1 MKQPIRIYNS
11 FMNLL
16 HETDKYI
23 SLRIVPK
30 FYEIGEFELHV
41 SQYIEGAEYFQKGNV
56 IIPNK
61 RGDKA
66 MLIRHREIALDESGK
81 ASENWKI
88 TGVTLDGVLDQ
99 RITVPPSDT
108 GYDRKQGNAETVMK
122 HYVYNHFVNPADPT
136 RRIDQ
141 IEIAPN
147 LNRGIEISW
156 ESRYKYVADE
166 IVSISKQANLG
177 FVIYADMTL
186 KKWIFDVVEPRNL
199 TKDNPGGLPPVFF
212 SPDFQTIK
220 NQLFVDS
227 DLNLKNVGYVGG
239 QGEGVERTVV
249 KVGQGV
255 GLQRKET
262 FIDARDVGNT
272 EEEEEL
278 TEEEIRDLLVQRGE
292 EKMREFLTNFYLE
305 AQILTPTI
313 NDHSGR
319 FALRSPFEYEVDFR
333 LGDVVEV
340 FNKNWNITMD
350 APITEFTEIYEASG
364 FLLEATFGEAQPTLI
379 TKIKN
384 KFDDIEGV
392 EKQEFPVKVAVEQMK
407 QAIHY
412 SDERLSEEEKKRIE
426 QAMENLEIA
435 LSYTQEYAEK
445 KRVESSAPPSDKEVI
460 WIDTSDTNN
469 IIWKVWNGSEW
480 VAGPSGPQGIPGPP
494 GEKGEPLYTWLKYAN
509 DAQGN
514 GMSDSPDGKPYM
526 GIAYN
531 KQSPNESSN
540 PKDYSWSKVEG
551 PQGPSGPEGIPGPP
565 GEDGSPR
572 YTWIRYADDE
582 NGNGF
587 SNLPEGKKYIGFAY
601 NKTVPTES
609 NNPSN
614 YTWALIKGDK
624 GDRGDRGPQ
633 GVEGPKG
640 EDGQSLYTW
649 IKYATSANGDG
660 MSDNPSSK
668 TYIGL
673 AYNKTTPTESNS
685 PGDYSWSKIE
695 GEQGP
700 QGPKGTDGTPR
711 YTWIK
716 YANSATGSGMSDSP
730 VGKQYL
736 GIAYNKTTANEST
749 NPSDYEWSK
758 IEGPQGPNKVD
769 KDTTF
774 GDKWLVARYIE
785 SLNGLNV
792 GQGQFVVDADGNVSF
807 AGDLVGASGTFGD
820 VSVKGGDFK
829 LEDDVSGM
837 EYSATPKRNLIKD
850 HSFELIRPDPD
861 SLNSDSVK
869 YNWLEI
875 LPNQFYLED
884 TPWERRGS
892 PKVAIQFAP
901 DSKEALA
908 MFGEKAIIVRNAN
921 YVRQYVYDGVGAGSI
936 YTVSAFFK
944 RQWQVVGGGIP
955 RIEIWHVNA
964 AGNRVS
970 TIVNSTFDPVSND
983 YSVSR
988 HSTTFTVPS
997 SFESGDSL
1005 EVIISGGDDKWIQ
1018 CDGVQMVEGDIASVY
1033 QPEDSIWEITQ
1044 GNYRPMRSSKILWS
1058 GTRYPTDAASQ
1069 TIVPELPL
1077 SKCRNGWILQWQS
1090 YTVGS
1095 GVNQRQVSYTFIP
1108 KEAAEMNEG
1117 KSHSVSV
1124 PLNDYSN
1131 TGSVFKYLYFN
1142 DVSISGHA
1150 QNDTG
1155 SSNMVALTRVYEF

>member
-108 GYDRKQGNAETVMK
+108 GYDRKKGNAETVMK

-407 QAIHY
+407 QAIQY
-412 SDERLSEEEKKRIE
+412 SDEKLSEEEKKRIE

-445 KRVESSAPPSDKEVI
+445 KRVESSAPPSDKDVI

-469 IIWKVWNGSEW
+469 IIWKVWNGSKW

-494 GEKGEPLYTWLKYAN
+494 GEKGEPLYTWLKYAD

-531 KQSPNESSN
+531 KQSPTESSN

-551 PQGPSGPEGIPGPP
+551 PQGPLGPEGIPGPP
-565 GEDGSPR
+565 GEDGSSR

-601 NKTVPTES
+601 NKSTATES
-609 NNPSN
+609 NNPSD

-660 MSDNPSSK
+660 MSDNPSGK

-749 NPSDYEWSK
+749 NPLDYEWSK
-758 IEGPQGPNKVD
+758 IEGPQGPNRVD

-774 GDKWLVARYIE
+774 GDKWLLASHIE
-785 SLNGLNV
+785 SLNGLIV

-807 AGDLVGASGTFGD
+807 AGDLVGASGTFGE
-820 VSVKGGDFK
+820 VTVKNGDFK
-829 LEDDVSGM
+829 LEDDITNM
-837 EYSATPKRNLIKD
+837 KYSTTPKRNLIRD
-850 HSFELIRPDPD
+850 HSFELVKTDPD
-861 SLNSDSVK
+861 SFNSSSVR
-869 YNWLEI
+869 YNWIDMRSSSVQGE
-875 LPNQFYLED
+875 NHWVKAE
-884 TPWERRGS
+884 GS
-892 PKVAIQFAP
+892 PKVSIMFAP
-901 DSKEALA
+901 DSVDAIPV
-908 MFGEKAIIVRNAN
+908 FGEQAISVRNTD
-921 YVRQYVYDGVGAGSI
+921 YVYQIVWNGIGASGE
-936 YTVSAFFK
+936 YTLSGHFK
-944 RQWQVVGGGIP
+944 RQWNVVGGGSP
-955 RIEIWHVNA
+955 RFEVWHIDGM
-964 AGNRVS
+964 GNEVGK
-970 TIVNSTFDPVSND
+970 ILDKTFPAVGND
-983 YSVSR
+983 YSIKR
-988 HSTTFTVPS
+988 HAASFTVPTNYS
-997 SFESGDSL
+997 PEDSL
-1005 EVIISGGDDKWIQ
+1005 KVKISSGNSEWVQ
-1018 CDGVQMVEGDIASVY
+1018 CDGVQMVEGDIPSVY
-1033 QPEDSIWEITQ
+1033 QSEDATFLMADGGYEINFKQ
-1044 GNYRPMRSSKILWS
+1044 NRLWS
-1058 GTRYPTDAASQ
+1058 GAIYPLGSHTV
-1069 TIVPELPL
+1069 VPLKPL
-1077 SKCRNGWILQWQS
+1077 ADCRNGWILEFKS
-1090 YTVGS
+1090 YTPGQGAENS
-1095 GVNQRQVSYTFIP
+1095 NFQYSYIPKSNNLGNGHRLNLARGVNMIEKYIYI
-1108 KEAAEMNEG
+1108 
-1117 KSHSVSV
+1117 H
-1124 PLNDYSN
+1124 NDRIV
-1131 TGSVFKYLYFN
+1131 GN
-1142 DVSISGHA
+1142 DVNGTSPNNTLVLS
-1150 QNDTG
+1150 T
-1155 SSNMVALTRVYEF
+1155 VYEF

>member
-41 SQYIEGAEYFQKGNV
+41 NQYIEGAEYFQKGNV

-108 GYDRKQGNAETVMK
+108 GYDRKKGNAETVMK
-122 HYVYNHFVNPADPT
+122 HFVYNHFVNPADST
-136 RRIDQ
+136 RRIDH

-147 LNRGIEISW
+147 LNRGIEVSW
-156 ESRYKYVADE
+156 ESRYKNVADE

-227 DLNLKNVGYVGG
+227 DLSLKNVGYVGG
-239 QGEGVERTVV
+239 QGEGAERTVV

-262 FIDARDVGNT
+262 FIDARDVGNP
-272 EEEEEL
+272 EDEEEL
-278 TEEEIRDLLVQRGE
+278 TDEEMEELLIQRGE

-350 APITEFTEIYEASG
+350 APITEFIEIYEANG

-412 SDERLSEEEKKRIE
+412 SDERLSEEERKRIE

-435 LSYTQEYAEK
+435 ISYTNEYAEK
-445 KRVESSAPPSDKEVI
+445 KRVESKTAPSDTEVI
-460 WIDTSDTNN
+460 WIDTSDPNN

-494 GEKGEPLYTWLKYAN
+494 GEKGEPLYTWLKYAD

-531 KQSPNESSN
+531 KQSPTESSN

-551 PQGPSGPEGIPGPP
+551 PQGPLGPEGIPGPP

-601 NKTVPTES
+601 NKSTATES
-609 NNPSN
+609 NNPSD

-660 MSDNPSSK
+660 MSDNPSGK

-785 SLNGLNV
+785 SLNGLDI
-792 GQGQFVVDADGNVSF
+792 GQGQFVVDADGNVEF
-807 AGDLVGASGTFGD
+807 AGHLVGASGTFGD

-829 LEDDVSGM
+829 LEDDKSGM
-837 EYSATPKRNLIKD
+837 VYTSTPKRNLLRD
-850 HSFELIRPDPD
+850 HSFELIEVDRTNINTDAFT
-861 SLNSDSVK
+861 
-869 YNWLEI
+869 YNWL
-875 LPNQFYLED
+875 PAKRTSVMMD
-884 TPWERRGS
+884 SPWDIRGNPMVS
-892 PKVAIQFAP
+892 IQFAP
-901 DSKEALA
+901 SDAASIAIFGKQALV
-908 MFGEKAIIVRNAN
+908 VRNAH
-921 YVRQYVYDGVGAGSI
+921 YMRQYVYEGVTASNV
-936 YTVSAFFK
+936 YTVSGHFK
-944 RQWQVVGGGIP
+944 RQWRIKAGGTPVIQV
-955 RIEIWHVNA
+955 WHCDM
-964 AGNRVS
+964 AGNRKSQIASEIFPAVRS
-970 TIVNSTFDPVSND
+970 D
-983 YSVSR
+983 YSVERYSLTFETP
-988 HSTTFTVPS
+988 STFVNA
-997 SFESGDSL
+997 DSI
-1005 EVIISGGDDKWIQ
+1005 EVIFSGGNDNWVQ
-1018 CDGVQMVEGDIASVY
+1018 VDGVQMVEGDVASVY
-1033 QPEDSIWEITQ
+1033 LPEDSIWEITN
-1044 GNYRPMRSSKILWS
+1044 GDYRPISKPKILWS
-1058 GTRYPTDAASQ
+1058 GTRYPTDASNQ
-1069 TIVPELPL
+1069 TIYPELPL

-1090 YTVGS
+1090 YTKGS
-1095 GVNQRQVSYTFIP
+1095 GLNNRQFSYSYIP
-1108 KEAAEMNEG
+1108 KEAAQINEG
-1117 KSHSVSV
+1117 YSHSVAV
-1124 PLNDYSN
+1124 DYNDFTN
-1131 TGSVFKYLYFN
+1131 TGSLFKYLYFT
-1142 DVSISGHA
+1142 DESISGHA
-1150 QNDTG
+1150 QNDQG
-1155 SSNMVALTRVYEF
+1155 LNHYVALTRIYEY

>member
-239 QGEGVERTVV
+239 QGEGAERTVI

-262 FIDARDVGNT
+262 FIDARDVGNP

-278 TEEEIRDLLVQRGE
+278 TEEEMEELLIQRGE

-426 QAMENLEIA
+426 QAMENLEKA
-435 LSYTQEYAEK
+435 LSYTKKYAEK
-445 KRVESSAPPSDKEVI
+445 KRVESKTAPSDTEVI
-460 WIDTSDTNN
+460 WIDTSDPNN

-494 GEKGEPLYTWLKYAN
+494 GEKGEPLYTWLKYAD

-531 KQSPNESSN
+531 KQSPTESSN
-540 PKDYSWSKVEG
+540 PKDYSWSKV
-551 PQGPSGPEGIPGPP
+551 
-565 GEDGSPR
+565 
-572 YTWIRYADDE
+572 
-582 NGNGF
+582 
-587 SNLPEGKKYIGFAY
+587 
-601 NKTVPTES
+601 
-609 NNPSN
+609 
-614 YTWALIKGDK
+614 
-624 GDRGDRGPQ
+624 
-633 GVEGPKG
+633 
-640 EDGQSLYTW
+640 
-649 IKYATSANGDG
+649 
-660 MSDNPSSK
+660 
-668 TYIGL
+668 
-673 AYNKTTPTESNS
+673 
-685 PGDYSWSKIE
+685 E

-749 NPSDYEWSK
+749 NPLDYEWSK

-792 GQGQFVVDADGNVSF
+792 GQGQFVVDADGNVKF
-807 AGDLVGASGTFGD
+807 AGHLVGASGTFGD

-884 TPWERRGS
+884 TPWERMGS

-901 DSKEALA
+901 DSKKALA

>member
-41 SQYIEGAEYFQKGNV
+41 SQYIDGAEYFQKGNV

-88 TGVTLDGVLDQ
+88 TGVTLDGLLDQ

-108 GYDRKQGNAETVMK
+108 GYDRKKGNAETVMK
-122 HYVYNHFVNPADPT
+122 HYVYNHFVNPTDST
-136 RRIDQ
+136 RRIDH

-156 ESRYKYVADE
+156 ESRYKNVADE

-239 QGEGVERTVV
+239 QGEGTERKVV

-262 FIDARDVGNT
+262 FIDARDVGNP
-272 EEEEEL
+272 EDEEEL
-278 TEEEIRDLLVQRGE
+278 TDEEMEELLIQRGE

-407 QAIHY
+407 QAIQY
-412 SDERLSEEEKKRIE
+412 SDEKLSEEEKKRIE

-445 KRVESSAPPSDKEVI
+445 KRVESSAPPSDKDVI

-494 GEKGEPLYTWLKYAN
+494 GEKGEPLYTWLKYA
-509 DAQGN
+509 
-514 GMSDSPDGKPYM
+514 
-526 GIAYN
+526 
-531 KQSPNESSN
+531 
-540 PKDYSWSKVEG
+540 
-551 PQGPSGPEGIPGPP
+551 
-565 GEDGSPR
+565 
-572 YTWIRYADDE
+572 DD
-582 NGNGF
+582 
-587 SNLPEGKKYIGFAY
+587 
-601 NKTVPTES
+601 
-609 NNPSN
+609 
-614 YTWALIKGDK
+614 
-624 GDRGDRGPQ
+624 
-633 GVEGPKG
+633 
-640 EDGQSLYTW
+640 
-649 IKYATSANGDG
+649 ANGDG
-660 MSDNPSSK
+660 MSDNPSGK

-673 AYNKTTPTESNS
+673 AYNKPTPTESNS
-685 PGDYSWSKIE
+685 AGDYSWSKIE

-700 QGPKGTDGTPR
+700 QGPKGADGTPR

-716 YANSATGSGMSDSP
+716 YANSATGNGMSDSP

-749 NPSDYEWSK
+749 NPLDYEWSK
-758 IEGPQGPNKVD
+758 IEGPQGPNRVD

-774 GDKWLVARYIE
+774 GDKWLLASHIE
-785 SLNGLNV
+785 SLNGLIV

-807 AGDLVGASGTFGD
+807 AGDLVGASGTFGE
-820 VSVKGGDFK
+820 VTVKNGDFK
-829 LEDDVSGM
+829 LEDDITNM
-837 EYSATPKRNLIKD
+837 KYSTTPKRNLIRD
-850 HSFELIRPDPD
+850 HSFELVKTDPD
-861 SLNSDSVK
+861 SFNSSSVR
-869 YNWLEI
+869 YNWIDMRSSSVQGE
-875 LPNQFYLED
+875 NHWVKAE
-884 TPWERRGS
+884 GS
-892 PKVAIQFAP
+892 PKVSIMFAP
-901 DSKEALA
+901 DSVDAIPV
-908 MFGEKAIIVRNAN
+908 FGEQAISVRNTD
-921 YVRQYVYDGVGAGSI
+921 YVYQIVWNGIGASGE
-936 YTVSAFFK
+936 YTLSGHFK
-944 RQWQVVGGGIP
+944 RQWNVVGGGSP
-955 RIEIWHVNA
+955 RFEVWHIDGM
-964 AGNRVS
+964 GNEVGK
-970 TIVNSTFDPVSND
+970 ILDKTFPAVGND
-983 YSVSR
+983 YSIKR
-988 HSTTFTVPS
+988 HAASFTVPTNYS
-997 SFESGDSL
+997 PEDSL
-1005 EVIISGGDDKWIQ
+1005 KVKISSGNSEWVQ
-1018 CDGVQMVEGDIASVY
+1018 CDGVQMVEGDIPSVY
-1033 QPEDSIWEITQ
+1033 QSEDATFLMADGGYEINFKQ
-1044 GNYRPMRSSKILWS
+1044 NRLWS
-1058 GTRYPTDAASQ
+1058 GAIYPLGSHTV
-1069 TIVPELPL
+1069 VPLKPL
-1077 SKCRNGWILQWQS
+1077 ADCRNGWILEFKS
-1090 YTVGS
+1090 YTPGQGAENS
-1095 GVNQRQVSYTFIP
+1095 NFQYSYIPKSNNLGNGHRLNLARGVNMIEKYIYI
-1108 KEAAEMNEG
+1108 
-1117 KSHSVSV
+1117 H
-1124 PLNDYSN
+1124 NDRIV
-1131 TGSVFKYLYFN
+1131 GN
-1142 DVSISGHA
+1142 DVNGTSPNNTLVLS
-1150 QNDTG
+1150 T
-1155 SSNMVALTRVYEF
+1155 VYEF